1 MFNFNFGFSFSLPF
15 WNKVFD
21 NLSCLHGRYAKE
33 VAWELNT
40 YLVGGDEFIKIETN
54 LTTKCDHAG
63 LYLWFALFGLAI
75 EYRIYDTR
83 HWNYCK
89 DCWYLPGEE
98 QEEYE
103 KSKKEETPEELAQG
117 HSKTPENAL

>member
-1 MFNFNFGFSFSLPF
+1 MFDFNFKFRFDFSLPF
-15 WNKVFD
+15 WNGVFD
-21 NLSCLHGRYAKE
+21 NLSCSHGIYAKE

-75 EYRIYDTR
+75 EYHIYERR
-83 HWNYCK
+83 HWNYDK
-89 DCWYLPGEE
+89 DRWYLPGEE
-98 QEEYE
+98 QEEWEESE
-103 KSKKEETPEELAQG
+103 KDEIEELEG
-117 HSKTPENAL
+117 K